1 MPECPLQGPSNPCA
15 GSIVSTPS
23 HLPPAKEHNMFL
35 DFGKRLLLG
44 IVAAAIVVGMHAAMI
59 ASAAG

>member
-1 MPECPLQGPSNPCA
+1 
-15 GSIVSTPS
+15 
-23 HLPPAKEHNMFL
+23 MFL